1 MRREVCLQKSTAFSR
16 YRAGLTTALT
26 TALSTAPITL
36 LLVASAALLQ
46 GCTTTAALEMAGTV
60 ANAVLEKSGLKKPD
74 IDPEVVN
81 LPYKVSLRLVAS
93 DALNVDA
100 AGRSLSLV
108 TRVYKLR
115 SANAFL
121 QAPYSAFGDAAR
133 EKAALGDDVV
143 EVRDV
148 LLVPGQRYEV
158 QDKMKREVQFIGI
171 VALFR
176 APAPQRWRYAFE
188 APDAEKSGLLIG
200 AHSCALSVATGVP
213 VGGLPQSQFR
223 QVAVCPS

>member
-1 MRREVCLQKSTAFSR
+1 MRRLVC
-16 YRAGLTTALT
+16 AGLM
-26 TALSTAPITL
+26 S
-36 LLVASAALLQ
+36 VAGVLA

-60 ANAVLEKSGLKKPD
+60 AGAVLEKTGLKKPEV
-74 IDPEVVN
+74 DPEVMN
-81 LPYKVSLRLVAS
+81 LPYKVSVRLVAS

-121 QAPYSAFGDAAR
+121 QAPYNTFGDASR
-133 EKAALGDDVV
+133 EKAALGDDLV

-148 LLVPGQRYEV
+148 LLVPGQRYDV

-188 APDAEKSGLLIG
+188 APEAEKSGLLIG
-200 AHSCALSVATGVP
+200 AHACALSVATGVP
-213 VGGLPQSQFR
+213 VGGLPASQFR
-223 QVAVCPS
+223 QAAVCPT